1 MSKKIVIAGS
11 GFAGLWS
18 ALAAARAI
26 ELAGKEGEVEVIV
39 ISPSPTMVVRPRL
52 YEAVLDEVA
61 PDCKTLGEFEPKGH
75 RRPSTL
81 TALSEKLAIDANDF
95 TRKQL
100 TPEMLSQYDLVV
112 NIADRNQTPDWLR
125 GDNVIWWKVLYL
137 GPEFTRERLW
147 QNYDILA
154 DKVKKLIDL
163 EKTSNNYHELDDNI
177 DEEQN

>member
-1 MSKKIVIAGS
+1 MKTLFVCYANIGRSQTAMALYNYWTKTATADSAGT
-11 GFAGLWS
+11 G
-18 ALAAARAI
+18 
-26 ELAGKEGEVEVIV
+26 V
-39 ISPSPTMVVRPRL
+39 
-52 YEAVLDEVA
+52 DEVA

-125 GDNVIWWKVLYL
+125 GDNVIWWKVLDL

-163 EKTSNNYHELDDNI
+163 EKTSNNFHELDDNI

>member
-1 MSKKIVIAGS
+1 MKTLFVCYANIGRSQTAMALYNYWTKTATADSAGT
-11 GFAGLWS
+11 G
-18 ALAAARAI
+18 
-26 ELAGKEGEVEVIV
+26 V
-39 ISPSPTMVVRPRL
+39 
-52 YEAVLDEVA
+52 DEVA

-112 NIADRNQTPDWLR
+112 SIADRNQTPDWLR
-125 GDNVIWWKVLYL
+125 GDNVIWWKVLDL

-163 EKTSNNYHELDDNI
+163 EKTSNNFHELDDNI